1 MRSQIK
7 SGRILLMSIYNYTF
21 QTPDHR
27 YEIVPDPLDPTT
39 VRIQSEFKEAIE
51 EFLNTIELAGRA
63 DDEDFSNL
71 IINEGTLTEG
81 NNSFDTYWYTEVS
94 KADLAL
100 YFEFEVRFFMG
111 AIPES
116 SLPKA

>member
-1 MRSQIK
+1 MRSHSK
-7 SGRILLMSIYNYTF
+7 AGRIVPMSIYNYTF

-51 EFLNTIELAGRA
+51 EFLNTVELAGRA
-63 DDEDFSNL
+63 DDEDFAAL

-81 NNSFDTYWYTEVS
+81 QNSFDHYWYTEVS

-116 SLPKA
+116 SVPKA

>member
-1 MRSQIK
+1 MRSLPK
-7 SGRILLMSIYNYTF
+7 SGRIVPMSIYNYTF

-27 YEIVPDPLDPTT
+27 YEIVPDPLDPIT
-39 VRIQSEFKEAIE
+39 VRVQSEYREAIE

-63 DDEDFSNL
+63 DDEDFTDL
-71 IINEGTLTEG
+71 IINEAIINEG
-81 NNSFDTYWYTEVS
+81 QNSFDRYWYTEVS

-116 SLPKA
+116 SLPQA